1 MAFLSPCFYV
11 FWLMVILQMV
21 ILTLVFGQSKKALA
35 LDWPA
40 VYLDKGTWEVEFTK
54 DLQSW
59 PRFCFIVP

>member
-1 MAFLSPCFYV
+1 
-11 FWLMVILQMV
+11 MVILQMV